1 MPTGS
6 DQPVDVGS
14 FFGQVQSSS
23 PSSAGFVAAEDG
35 GIPVDLGAVFGPSGL
50 NLRAGAPEIVG
61 GITQIVGG
69 VANVVAGQPLNAAPP
84 PQQAPVSGN
93 MLMLFLI
100 LGVGAWLIL
109 R

>member
-6 DQPVDVGS
+6 DQPVDSGS

-23 PSSAGFVAAEDG
+23 PSSTGFVPAEDG

-50 NLRAGAPEIVG
+50 NLQAGAPEIIG

-69 VANVVAGQPLNAAPP
+69 VSNVVSGQPLNAAPP
-84 PQQAPVSGN
+84 PQQAPLSGN
-93 MLMLFLI
+93 MLLI
-100 LGVGAWLIL
+100 FGVIGIGAWLLL